1 MFQDAYNLVQWGGVS
16 DAHILNITN
25 YSKMPRYLMDPHS
38 TYRPLELDTTEG
50 LNDDKVATMTISNI
64 LFYSKRQKMLIEITE
79 ALEIPL

>member
-38 TYRPLELDTTEG
+38 TYRPLQLDTTER
-50 LNDDKVATMTISNI
+50 LNDNDLIAWVSVISRGPVLI
-64 LFYSKRQKMLIEITE
+64 LSCVCSGLRV
-79 ALEIPL
+79 